1 MVNNRSM
8 KRPGEIMQGRYRVEE
23 LIGTGAFAEVYRG
36 LDLTLNRDVAI
47 KMMKLSV
54 PVGQPGFDQEAV
66 RQDMMSRFLR
76 EARLVSRL
84 RMESTVTLFDFGAE
98 ERGDMFMVLEY
109 VDGETLREHVYRQ
122 GAMQAERV
130 ARILRQA
137 LISLHEAHSYTL
149 LHRDIKPEN
158 LMLFEYLGVPDQ
170 VRLVD
175 FGIAKAL
182 QEGKSAATA
191 AGMLVGTPRYI
202 PPERVTL
209 NELYPASDLYSLGAV
224 AYYLLTGEE
233 VYKEIEGGPMM
244 ILQAQISE
252 KDVTLPPWCEV
263 PDELRWI
270 VNRMLCKKLEQRYA
284 QAFEV
289 IADLDTFLF
298 LQANR
303 RYNISQEL
311 PSVDE
316 SMIEPVVDPLEHQI
330 ERRGEQKNAL
340 EDEEEEHAP
349 TEVVAVDPSMFE

>member
-1 MVNNRSM
+1 
-8 KRPGEIMQGRYRVEE
+8 
-23 LIGTGAFAEVYRG
+23 
-36 LDLTLNRDVAI
+36 
-47 KMMKLSV
+47 
-54 PVGQPGFDQEAV
+54 
-66 RQDMMSRFLR
+66 
-76 EARLVSRL
+76 
-84 RMESTVTLFDFGAE
+84 
-98 ERGDMFMVLEY
+98 
-109 VDGETLREHVYRQ
+109 
-122 GAMQAERV
+122 
-130 ARILRQA
+130 
-137 LISLHEAHSYTL
+137 
-149 LHRDIKPEN
+149 
-158 LMLFEYLGVPDQ
+158 
-170 VRLVD
+170 
-175 FGIAKAL
+175 
-182 QEGKSAATA
+182 
-191 AGMLVGTPRYI
+191 
-202 PPERVTL
+202 
-209 NELYPASDLYSLGAV
+209 
-224 AYYLLTGEE
+224 
-233 VYKEIEGGPMM
+233 
-244 ILQAQISE
+244 E